1 MRAKKIR
8 KHRVTNLKSGK
19 QRYFST
25 TKAAIEFAGGNY
37 HTEKKYTGAIL
48 GQKKAYKLN
57 GFKIE
62 RVWIAQE
69 S

>member
-8 KHRVTNLKSGK
+8 KHRVTNMKSGK
-19 QRYFST
+19 SVDVIT
-25 TKAAIEFAGGNY
+25 AKEAIEFAGGNY

-48 GQKKAYKLN
+48 GQKKPYKLN

-62 RVWIAQE
+62 RVWIVQE
-69 S
+69 K